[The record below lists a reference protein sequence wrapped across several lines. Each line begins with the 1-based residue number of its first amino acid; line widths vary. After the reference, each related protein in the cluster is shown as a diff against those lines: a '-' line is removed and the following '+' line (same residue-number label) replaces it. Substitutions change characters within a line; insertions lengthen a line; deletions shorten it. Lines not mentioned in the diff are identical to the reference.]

1 MTKEETRYIIEQM
14 KMGSWKIRLI
24 VNNKNSNSALK
35 EFIIQ
40 QEPGVQ
46 IRTIY
51 TASAQTHNAHSVGA
65 KAHLSQPGRDGGSF
79 TETLEL
85 NMERLSR
92 NALSRLWEALQA
104 EYVC

>member
-1 MTKEETRYIIEQM
+1 M
-14 KMGSWKIRLI
+14 KVDSWKIRLI
-24 VNNKNSNSALK
+24 VNNKNSNSALR
-35 EFIIQ
+35 EFTIQ

-51 TASAQTHNAHSVGA
+51 TASVQTHNAYSMGA
-65 KAHLSQPGRDGGSF
+65 KAHLRQPGRDGESF

-92 NALSRLWEALQA
+92 NALSRLGKALQA